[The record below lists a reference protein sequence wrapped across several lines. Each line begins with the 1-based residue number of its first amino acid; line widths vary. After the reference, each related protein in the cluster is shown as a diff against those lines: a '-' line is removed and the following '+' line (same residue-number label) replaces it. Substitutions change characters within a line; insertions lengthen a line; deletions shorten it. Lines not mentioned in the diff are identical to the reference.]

1 MAVRRGY
8 KVYVDVGAEF
18 SDEGEL
24 IPKYLVWE
32 DGTRYEIDRIVSH
45 ERCASKNAVIRLLN
59 KNAATGKVWYN
70 FVIIQKAE
78 VQNCE
83 HNRGMPLSKRSSV

>member
-24 IPKYLVWE
+24 IPKYLIWE
-32 DGTRYEIDRIVSH
+32 DGTRYEIDRVIRH
-45 ERCASKNAVIRLLN
+45 ERCASRKAGGAGILYVCKVGRQTFRLFYEEN
-59 KNAATGKVWYN
+59 YRW
-70 FVIIQKAE
+70 FVEAKKA
-78 VQNCE
+78 
-83 HNRGMPLSKRSSV
+83 

>member
-24 IPKYLVWE
+24 LPKYLIWE
-32 DGTRYEIDRIVSH
+32 DGTRYEIDRVIRR
-45 ERCASKNAVIRLLN
+45 ERCASRKAGGAGILYVCKAGRQTFRLFYEEN
-59 KNAATGKVWYN
+59 YKW
-70 FVIIQKAE
+70 FVEAKKA
-78 VQNCE
+78 
-83 HNRGMPLSKRSSV
+83 